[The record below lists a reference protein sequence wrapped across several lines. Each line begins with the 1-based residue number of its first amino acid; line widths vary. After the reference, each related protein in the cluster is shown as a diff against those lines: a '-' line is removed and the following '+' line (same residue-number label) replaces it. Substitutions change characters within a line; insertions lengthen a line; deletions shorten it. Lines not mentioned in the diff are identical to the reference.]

1 MGDGAGIYDVTVLD
15 DRTHTDRSEEGGK
28 LDLRYDDGM
37 VIGTVT
43 SPTGVKVDLLGAD
56 LTKSYEYGVEGS
68 LPGTYVA
75 FAAPRGRF
83 LIGRSGSVKAGSPG
97 LNIIGLDKKC

>member
-1 MGDGAGIYDVTVLD
+1 MGT
-15 DRTHTDRSEEGGK
+15 SEEGGK
-28 LDLRYDDGM
+28 LELKYADGM
-37 VIGTVT
+37 VMGRVVAPNGEIA
-43 SPTGVKVDLLGAD
+43 DLLGAD

-68 LPGTYVA
+68 MPGTYVA

-83 LIGRSGSVKAGSPG
+83 LIGRNGDVRGGSAG